1 MKRGLH
7 PLSYI
12 LICILYSSLAIIIRS
27 PRLLMVLF
35 ILVWLLDWQEGSKA
49 MMHRLLGLKKI
60 IWILISIMLIQ
71 LLFQREGEIVLNLSI
86 ITIRE
91 AGWQMARLLGLRL
104 SIIYMVAQ
112 SLSKLDFPL
121 FKAAFAKIRLPEE
134 LSFMISY
141 MAHLIPQLSANFKAQ
156 MHELKQRGIAIRKLP
171 LKEKLEIYKI
181 LSIAT
186 VAEIILHS
194 RKQAIALELRGFRSM
209 GKRSSLHELSFG
221 VWDLL
226 ALIWMLLVI
235 VALV

>member
-1 MKRGLH
+1 MKRILH

-12 LICILYSSLAIIIRS
+12 LISILYSSLAVIIREPLS
-27 PRLLMVLF
+27 LAILF
-35 ILVWLLDWQEGSKA
+35 ILAWLMDWREGTKA
-49 MMHRLLGLKKI
+49 LMQRILSLKRI

-71 LLFQREGEIVLNLSI
+71 LLFQRDGEVVLNLGI

-104 SIIYMVAQ
+104 SVIYMVAQ

-121 FKAAFAKIRLPEE
+121 YKAAFAKIHLPEE

-156 MHELKQRGIAIRKLP
+156 TRELQSRGIAIRRLP
-171 LKEKLEIYKI
+171 LKQKLEIYKI

-186 VAEIILHS
+186 IAEIILLS

-209 GKRSSLHELSFG
+209 GKRSSLHELKFRG
-221 VWDLL
+221 YDLAALLWMTAVIL
-226 ALIWMLLVI
+226 AI
-235 VALV
+235 